1 MTIHAGRLLHVDLTT
16 GKMDEQEVRPDH
28 ARDFIGG
35 SGLGVRLLWDWLDP
49 ARDPLD
55 PASPLLWM
63 TGPLTGTGGPTNGRS
78 SICARSPQTGLWGES
93 NIGGFVGS
101 ELRYAGYDGLLITGR
116 ANAPVYLWIHNGH
129 AELRDAAH
137 LWGQADTHETQRVVK
152 GEVGEPMTRVA
163 CIGPAGENRVP
174 YAAILSDHG
183 RLAGRTGMG
192 AVMGSKNLKAIAV
205 RGTGKLT
212 YPREADYKRLRLA
225 ANKALHE
232 ENMTAV
238 YHETGTA
245 GGADYLEMLGD
256 MPQKYWTQAAFEG
269 VERIGGA
276 RMAETILTGKA
287 ACQGCV
293 ICCGRVVTINDGPFA
308 ASQVKGPEY
317 ETVAS
322 FGSQLL
328 VDDLPA
334 IVALGNRCDA
344 VGIDAISAGNTIALA
359 YLLFDRGL
367 ITPKDTGGLE
377 LRWGDARPCFELIE
391 QLARR
396 EGFGALVAQGSKA
409 LAAHFGAEELAV
421 HVNNL
426 EVPMHDPRAMSGSA
440 LVYVTSPRGACH
452 NQSDYFTIEM
462 GGSIDRLGIP
472 MTDRLEDG
480 GKAVYVARH
489 QDWRT
494 VCNSLVMCLFASA
507 DLDTV
512 VDLLSAATGRD
523 WTLDEMML
531 AGERAWNLKRMI
543 NIRLGLTRASEKL
556 PKLLLEPLPEGGQ
569 MGHVPDVD
577 SMLQEYYAA
586 RGWDEA
592 TGAPTP
598 QKLASL
604 GLGFASLA
612 PSTP

>member
-1 MTIHAGRLLHVDLTT
+1 MDNKLLIVDLTS
-16 GKMDEQEVRPDH
+16 GDIHEEAIDPAY
-28 ARDFIGG
+28 ARDYIGG
-35 SGLGVRLLWDWLDP
+35 SGLAARMLWNSLDP
-49 ARDPLD
+49 QRDPLD
-55 PASPLLWM
+55 PASPLVWM

-116 ANAPVYLWIHNGH
+116 ANAPVYLWIHKSQ
-129 AELRDAAH
+129 AELRDASH
-137 LWGQADTHETQRVVK
+137 LWGKTDTMETQRILK
-152 GEVGEPMTRVA
+152 AEVAEPMARVA
-163 CIGPAGENRVP
+163 CIGLAGENRVP

-192 AVMGSKNLKAIAV
+192 AVMGSKNLKAIAA
-205 RGTGKLT
+205 RGTGRLT
-212 YPREADYKRLRLA
+212 FARDATYKRLRVE
-225 ANKALHE
+225 ANKALRE

-256 MPQKYWTQAAFEG
+256 MPQKYWTQATFEG
-269 VERIGGA
+269 VERISGA
-276 RMAETILTGKA
+276 RMSETILTGKT

-293 ICCGRVVTINDGPFA
+293 IGCGRAVTVHEGPHA
-308 ASQVKGPEY
+308 TGGEVKGPEY

-328 VDDLPA
+328 IDDLPT
-334 IVALGNRCDA
+334 IVALANRCDA
-344 VGIDAISAGNTIALA
+344 VGIDTISAGNTIALA

-367 ITPKDTGGLE
+367 ITTQDTGGIE
-377 LRWGDARPCFELIE
+377 LRWGDAKPCFELIE
-391 QLARR
+391 QIARR
-396 EGFGALVAQGSKA
+396 DGIGALVAQGSKA
-409 LAAHFGAEELAV
+409 LAAHFHAEELAV

-426 EVPMHDPRAMSGSA
+426 EVPMHDPRAMTGSA

-480 GKAVYVARH
+480 GKAAYVARH

-494 VCNSLVMCLFASA
+494 VCNSLVMCIFASA
-507 DLDTV
+507 NLDTV
-512 VDLLSAATGRD
+512 VELLSAATGHD
-523 WTLDEMML
+523 WTLDEMIL
-531 AGERAWNLKRMI
+531 AGERAWNLKRAY
-543 NIRLGLTRASEKL
+543 NIRLGLTRATEKL
-556 PKLLLEPLPEGGQ
+556 PKLLLEPLPDGGQ
-569 MGHVPDVD
+569 AGHVPDMD
-577 SMLQEYYAA
+577 LMLKEYYAA

-592 TGAPTP
+592 TGRPTRS
-598 QKLASL
+598 KLQEL
-604 GLGFASLA
+604 GLDRLIGD
-612 PSTP
+612 

>member
-1 MTIHAGRLLHVDLTT
+1 MDRKLILADLTS
-16 GKMDEQEVRPDH
+16 GDIREELIDPAY
-28 ARDFIGG
+28 ARDYIGG
-35 SGLGVRLLWDWLDP
+35 SGLAARLLWNSLDP
-49 ARDPLD
+49 NRDPLD

-116 ANAPVYLWIHNGH
+116 ANAPVYLWIHKGR
-129 AELRDAAH
+129 AELRDASH
-137 LWGQADTHETQRVVK
+137 LWGKSDTMETQRILK
-152 GEVGEPMTRVA
+152 AEVAEPMARVA
-163 CIGPAGENRVP
+163 CIGLAGENRVP

-205 RGTGKLT
+205 RGVGRLT
-212 YPREADYKRLRLA
+212 FARDAAYRRLRVE
-225 ANKALHE
+225 ANKALRE

-256 MPQKYWTQAAFEG
+256 MPQKYWTQATFEG
-269 VERIGGA
+269 VERISGA
-276 RMAETILTGKA
+276 RMAETILTGKT

-293 ICCGRVVTINDGPFA
+293 ICCGRAVTINDGPYA
-308 ASQVKGPEY
+308 TRGEVKGPEY

-334 IVALGNRCDA
+334 IVALANRCDA
-344 VGIDAISAGNTIALA
+344 VGIDTISAGNTIALA

-367 ITPKDTGGLE
+367 ITTQDTGGLE
-377 LRWGDARPCFELIE
+377 LRWSDAGPCFELIE
-391 QLARR
+391 QIARR
-396 EGFGALVAQGSKA
+396 EGFGALLAQGSKA
-409 LAAHFGAEELAV
+409 LAAHFHAEELAV

-426 EVPMHDPRAMSGSA
+426 EVPMHDPRAMTGSA

-480 GKAVYVARH
+480 GKAAYVARH
-489 QDWRT
+489 QDWRS

-507 DLDTV
+507 NLDTV
-512 VDLLSAATGRD
+512 VELLSAATGHD

-531 AGERAWNLKRMI
+531 AGERAWNLKRAT
-543 NIRLGLTRASEKL
+543 NIRLGLTRATEKL
-556 PKLLLEPLPEGGQ
+556 PKLLLEPLPDGGQ
-569 MGHVPDVD
+569 AGHVPYVD
-577 SMLQEYYAA
+577 SMLKEYYAA
-586 RGWDEA
+586 RGWDAA
-592 TGAPTP
+592 TGRPTRS
-598 QKLASL
+598 KLEEL
-604 GLGFASLA
+604 GLDRLVGD
-612 PSTP
+612 